1 LITRPIN
8 VNVLL
13 GLYSAGDRIIEDAQA
28 IHVPTQLLISGSDY
42 VVHHKPQY
50 EFFVRL
56 GSKVK
61 EKHVFEG
68 FYHDTLGE
76 KDRHLAIGK
85 AREFILR
92 LFAAAPQQP
101 LLLDADQR
109 GYTKEEF
116 DRLAAPLPAASVKSI
131 QFAISRWSMK
141 TMGALSDG
149 IRLGL
154 E

>member
-1 LITRPIN
+1 
-8 VNVLL
+8 
-13 GLYSAGDRIIEDAQA
+13 
-28 IHVPTQLLISGSDY
+28 
-42 VVHHKPQY
+42 
-50 EFFVRL
+50 FVRL

-76 KDRHLAIGK
+76 KDRPLAIGK

-154 E
+154 ETGFDSGSTLDYVYRNKPSGKTPLGKLIDWFY